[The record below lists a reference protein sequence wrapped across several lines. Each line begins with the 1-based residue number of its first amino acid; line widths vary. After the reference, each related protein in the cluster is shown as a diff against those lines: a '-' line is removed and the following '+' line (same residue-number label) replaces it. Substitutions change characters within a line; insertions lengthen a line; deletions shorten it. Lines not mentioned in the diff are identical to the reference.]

1 MAESNVSI
9 SNISSAS
16 KFKSKASS
24 ISEISVIC
32 PTESQ
37 FGDSFNLR
45 AGSWSIEDRFK
56 PLKKAVCNF
65 QN

>member
-16 KFKSKASS
+16 KSKSKASS

-45 AGSWSIEDRFK
+45 AGIG
-56 PLKKAVCNF
+56 L
-65 QN
+65 